1 MVALPDRLFMSA
13 AEYLDWEPTQED
25 RYEYWDGEV
34 VAMSGG
40 TRNHNR
46 ISGNWFKL
54 LDDAL
59 LNRDCDVYIADVKVQ
74 VEPGRKYF
82 YPDVVVTFDK
92 GDNDA
97 QIVQLPCLIIEVL
110 SPSTEAIDR
119 SAKFAI
125 YRQFTSLQE
134 YVLVQVD
141 RPKVEVFRRS
151 ENNQWV
157 LSEYDLDD
165 HLLLKSIGVEI
176 AIADLYSQVQFNP
189 NSLTLD
195 GGYYSPS

>member
-13 AEYLDWEPTQED
+13 AEYLDWEPTQEE

-40 TRNHNR
+40 SRNHNR
-46 ISGNWFKL
+46 ISGNCFKL

-59 LNRDCDVYIADVKVQ
+59 INRNCEVYIADVKVQ

-82 YPDVVVTFDK
+82 YPDVVVTCDK
-92 GDNDA
+92 SDDDA
-97 QIVQLPCLIIEVL
+97 QIVQFPCLIIEVL

-119 SAKFAI
+119 GAKFAR
-125 YRQFTSLQE
+125 YRQFQSLQE

-141 RPKVEVFRRS
+141 RPKVEVFRRN

-165 HLLLKSIGVEI
+165 RLLLESIGVEI
-176 AIADLYSQVQFNP
+176 AIADLYRQVQFEP
-189 NSLTLD
+189 NNL
-195 GGYYSPS
+195 G

>member
-13 AEYLDWEPTQED
+13 AEYLEWELTQEE

-46 ISGNWFKL
+46 ISGNFFRL

-59 LNRDCDVYIADVKVQ
+59 LSRTCDVYIADVKVQ
-74 VEPGRKYF
+74 VEPGQKYF
-82 YPDVVVTFDK
+82 YPDVVVTCDER
-92 GDNDA
+92 DDDA
-97 QIVQLPCLIIEVL
+97 QLVQFPCLIIEVL

-119 SAKFAI
+119 GIKFAK

-134 YVLVQVD
+134 YVLVQVE
-141 RPKVEVFRRS
+141 RPKVEVFRR
-151 ENNQWV
+151 NDKNQWV
-157 LSEYDLDD
+157 LSEYDLEDR
-165 HLLLKSIGVEI
+165 LLLESIGVEI
-176 AIADLYSQVQFNP
+176 AIVDLYRQVQFESDNL
-189 NSLTLD
+189 S
-195 GGYYSPS
+195 